1 MGYRNRGVSSGGTRY
16 ETAPNL
22 WLDGGHTN
30 SPLQTGTVT
39 IADFPST
46 ARQTTAFTNEY
57 VQKFNNTGTWSN
69 IFELGNIFDPMA
81 WNARTND
88 RHISSTTTAAGNGS
102 TTLAN
107 GGGTTLRIGRAEHG
121 RFTNNGLRASQLL
134 DLFAVNPDPAATV
147 ITNRVAGRINL
158 NTATTNVLRALAA
171 GVVQINDPALVPNG
185 TNFTVPVAAVT
196 TFVAGVTN
204 ARNLRPFFSPA
215 ELTQITVGTAAYP
228 ANAVFGN
235 QSLAGATAWNDLA
248 AEEWFS
254 KIYPLATVRSRN
266 FLIHVVGQ
274 AMTTNTNFASRP
286 VATSRQMFQVYA
298 EPLRSP
304 TTGLTTNVNVRKL
317 AAWTL

>member
-1 MGYRNRGVSSGGTRY
+1 MGFRNRYRTSGGTIY
-16 ETAPNL
+16 SNAPTA
-22 WLDGGHTN
+22 WLDNGHAN
-30 SPLQTGTVT
+30 SPTNTLPINAGT
-39 IADFPST
+39 FPST
-46 ARQTTAFTNEY
+46 NRQTTAFTNEY

-81 WNARTND
+81 WNALTND
-88 RHISSTTTAAGNGS
+88 LHISSTTTAAGNGS
-102 TTLAN
+102 TTLTN

-134 DLFAVNPDPAATV
+134 DLFAVNTNPAATV

-171 GVVQINDPALVPNG
+171 GAVQTRDPALVPNG

-196 TFVAGVTN
+196 NFVAGVTN
-204 ARNLRPFFSPA
+204 ARNVRPFYSPA
-215 ELTQITVGTAAYP
+215 ELTQITNGSGTYP
-228 ANAVFGN
+228 ANTIFGN
-235 QSLAGATAWNDLA
+235 RSLAGVTNWNDLA

-266 FLIHVVGQ
+266 FLVHVVGQ

-298 EPLRSP
+298 EPLRNT

>member
-1 MGYRNRGVSSGGTRY
+1 MPGAS
-16 ETAPNL
+16 A
-22 WLDGGHTN
+22 TN
-30 SPLQTGTVT
+30 
-39 IADFPST
+39 D
-46 ARQTTAFTNEY
+46 Y
-57 VQKFNNTGTWSN
+57 VQKFNNTGIWSN

-88 RHISSTTTAAGNGS
+88 LHISSSTTAAGNG
-102 TTLAN
+102 TTSLTN

-134 DLFAVNPDPAATV
+134 DLFAVSPNNSLTNTNTI

-158 NTATTNVLRALAA
+158 NTATPNTLRALAA
-171 GVVQINDPALVPNG
+171 GVVHARDPALQPNT
-185 TNFTVPVAAVT
+185 TNFVIPVAAVT
-196 TFVAGVTN
+196 NFVAGVTN
-204 ARNLRPFFSPA
+204 FRSTRPFFSPA
-215 ELTQITVGTAAYP
+215 QLTQITNGTATYP

-235 QSLAGATAWNDLA
+235 RTNAGATAWNDLA

-266 FLIHVVGQ
+266 FLVHVVGQ

-298 EPLRSP
+298 EPIRGAS
-304 TTGLTTNVNVRKL
+304 GLTTNVNVRKL
-317 AAWTL
+317 ATWSL

>member
-1 MGYRNRGVSSGGTRY
+1 MPGAS
-16 ETAPNL
+16 A
-22 WLDGGHTN
+22 TN
-30 SPLQTGTVT
+30 
-39 IADFPST
+39 D
-46 ARQTTAFTNEY
+46 Y

-88 RHISSTTTAAGNGS
+88 LHISSTTTAAGNG
-102 TTLAN
+102 TTSLTN

-134 DLFAVNPDPAATV
+134 DLFAVSTNPAATV

-158 NTATTNVLRALAA
+158 NTATPNVLRALAA
-171 GVVQINDPALVPNG
+171 GVVQTGDPELRTTTRVG

-196 TFVAGVTN
+196 NFVAGVTN

-215 ELTQITVGTAAYP
+215 ELTQITNGTAAYP
-228 ANAVFGN
+228 SNAVFGN
-235 QSLAGATAWNDLA
+235 RSLAGVTAWNDLA

-298 EPLRSP
+298 EPSRGAS
-304 TTGLTTNVNVRKL
+304 GLTTNVNVRKL
-317 AAWTL
+317 ASWTL